1 MRKTRLL
8 QQVLIFRQVQKCG
21 VTFAWLQQSPYT
33 KQLAQF
39 NGSSLTKDQSF
50 TLWSSYRNL
59 ALYSTIAEQEEQENI
74 PEGTEASLTASLNDA
89 ENLYQLES
97 VLNNAQDS
105 LTKDTFLLAC
115 HRMGQLDGLAYH
127 FSGLISQQ
135 VLRFKD
141 ELDDA
146 ETLYQFA
153 RDVGV
158 KRLILKQEAR
168 TALQALLSK
177 NVQNFNAEQCQSVI
191 HKAVMLGLRSHNLI
205 RDLVRQ
211 LCAQIEDAT
220 NEAIGK
226 TIWAVGVKGTKIAQ
240 QELDTLR
247 ATIMQRMDTFDKIS
261 TTQIMRGIAEMGW
274 RDTLLLEA
282 LRKLIKSKLD
292 DESAGF
298 TSPRVI
304 STVLYSLAKL
314 NYLEWD
320 FVQPLLQIYKNTFP
334 TFNEKDVIDYLVCFS
349 QFPNLEAAEKAE
361 VRECFDMLLSFVND
375 NVQVF
380 HCGQLSLILEAIVE
394 QRLDVDIDKEL
405 LEKLIEAV
413 RQDHQNLNIGRAAVV
428 FRMIC
433 CLHQNGLV
441 ENVDTDLTRNI
452 LERIQRQP
460 YRLSETQRSDVYM
473 AAQEVGLANEQMR
486 ETLVYSNQGNNYDGS
501 L

>member
-1 MRKTRLL
+1 MAAV
-8 QQVLIFRQVQKCG
+8 QQKIRV
-21 VTFAWLQQSPYT
+21 
-33 KQLAQF
+33 
-39 NGSSLTKDQSF
+39 
-50 TLWSSYRNL
+50 
-59 ALYSTIAEQEEQENI
+59 
-74 PEGTEASLTASLNDA
+74 
-89 ENLYQLES
+89 
-97 VLNNAQDS
+97 
-105 LTKDTFLLAC
+105 
-115 HRMGQLDGLAYH
+115 
-127 FSGLISQQ
+127 
-135 VLRFKD
+135 
-141 ELDDA
+141 
-146 ETLYQFA
+146 
-153 RDVGV
+153 
-158 KRLILKQEAR
+158 
-168 TALQALLSK
+168 
-177 NVQNFNAEQCQSVI
+177 
-191 HKAVMLGLRSHNLI
+191 SHY
-205 RDLVRQ
+205 
-211 LCAQIEDAT
+211 
-220 NEAIGK
+220 
-226 TIWAVGVKGTKIAQ
+226 GTKIAQ